1 VVAVRAPQCRLM
13 SGCGHRR
20 VECHEPSVAVALGRI
35 KRDAASFAT
44 LPMWLYRYFNILV

>member
-1 VVAVRAPQCRLM
+1 VAAVALNVM
-13 SGCGHRR
+13 F
-20 VECHEPSVAVALGRI
+20 SVAVALGRI